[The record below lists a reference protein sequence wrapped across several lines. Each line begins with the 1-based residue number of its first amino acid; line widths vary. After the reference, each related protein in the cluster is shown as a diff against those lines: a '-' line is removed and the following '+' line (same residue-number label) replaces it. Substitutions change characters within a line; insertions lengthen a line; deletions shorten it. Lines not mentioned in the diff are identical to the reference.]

1 MPLEDVE
8 VTRIRP
14 ERFDEVRTSDAM
26 AAFER
31 SMARG
36 RDRNRR
42 AGRRHRRPRLGRH
55 ERAQSSSVPQSSS
68 APGPTGATRYD
79 GGPEEG
85 TRDELASPRV
95 RTSRYDAAAPRRAP
109 RSATRSSAPAPAGTV
124 PAGAAAHLLDA
135 QQVAGRDRGR
145 SAIRIDS
152 ASERHGATL
161 SRPLD
166 DDEGRVLQ
174 ALCSHQADHFTIAV
188 KRPGRI
194 TPAEQKS
201 GKSRDFKPPSG
212 LEPLTPSLRVKCST
226 S

>member
-42 AGRRHRRPRLGRH
+42 DGRRHRRPRLGRH

-95 RTSRYDAAAPRRAP
+95 RTSRYDAAARGGRRGPRHEVARLRRPGPSRPAP
-109 RSATRSSAPAPAGTV
+109 QRTSWMRSRLPAGIADGRLSASIPHPKDTARHSADLWMTTRSAFCRHFAPTRQTTS
-124 PAGAAAHLLDA
+124 LL
-135 QQVAGRDRGR
+135 R
-145 SAIRIDS
+145 
-152 ASERHGATL
+152 
-161 SRPLD
+161 
-166 DDEGRVLQ
+166 
-174 ALCSHQADHFTIAV
+174 
-188 KRPGRI
+188 
-194 TPAEQKS
+194 
-201 GKSRDFKPPSG
+201 
-212 LEPLTPSLRVKCST
+212 
-226 S
+226 